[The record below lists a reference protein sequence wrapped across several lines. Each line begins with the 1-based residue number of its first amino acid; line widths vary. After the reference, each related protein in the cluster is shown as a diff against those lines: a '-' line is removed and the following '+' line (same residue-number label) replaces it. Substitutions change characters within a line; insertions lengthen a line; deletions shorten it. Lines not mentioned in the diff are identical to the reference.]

1 MPAHEPNP
9 LREARVGFYMLSIVL
24 SVAAVLLF
32 LRFQRAVDKLTQQ

>member
-24 SVAAVLLF
+24 SVASVLIVLCNIDWKS
-32 LRFQRAVDKLTQQ
+32 RTR